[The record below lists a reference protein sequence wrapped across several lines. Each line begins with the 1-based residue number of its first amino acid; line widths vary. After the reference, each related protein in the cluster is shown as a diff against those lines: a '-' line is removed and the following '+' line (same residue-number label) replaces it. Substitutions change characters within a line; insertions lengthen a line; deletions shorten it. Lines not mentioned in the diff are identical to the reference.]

1 MIESKPIYLDY
12 AATTPVDPRVVAKMT
27 DCLLS
32 PEAFGNAASKHAY
45 GQAAHAQIE
54 VARSQIANLIGAV
67 PRDLIFT
74 AGATEANNLAIRGIA
89 DYYRDRG
96 NHLITCQTEHK
107 AVLDVY
113 RALEKEGFE
122 VTYLAVLSNGL
133 IDLEM
138 LKNAIRKE
146 TILVSI
152 MQVNNETGVIQD
164 IGAIGKITRAK
175 GIFLHVDAAQS
186 LGKMKINLQDLRVDL
201 MSFSAHKIYG
211 PKGIGA
217 LYVGS
222 HPAVRLVPQIV
233 GGGQERKLRAGT
245 LATHQIVGFGEA
257 CRLLSEALPDNLENI
272 KALSDRLWLGIKDL
286 PGVFLNTDRKCAL
299 PHFLNVRFVGW
310 AKKGLDVSFPNL
322 AVSAASACNT
332 INLEPSH
339 VLKAMGYNEDE
350 ARQSIRFSLG
360 QFTRDVEIN
369 KAIDLIRAACLDR
382 GMI

>member
-1 MIESKPIYLDY
+1 
-12 AATTPVDPRVVAKMT
+12 
-27 DCLLS
+27 
-32 PEAFGNAASKHAY
+32 
-45 GQAAHAQIE
+45 
-54 VARSQIANLIGAV
+54 
-67 PRDLIFT
+67 
-74 AGATEANNLAIRGIA
+74 
-89 DYYRDRG
+89 
-96 NHLITCQTEHK
+96 
-107 AVLDVY
+107 
-113 RALEKEGFE
+113 
-122 VTYLAVLSNGL
+122 
-133 IDLEM
+133 
-138 LKNAIRKE
+138 
-146 TILVSI
+146 
-152 MQVNNETGVIQD
+152 MQVNSETGVVQD
-164 IGAIGKITRAK
+164 MAAIGKITRAK
-175 GIFLHVDAAQS
+175 EIFLHVDAAQS
-186 LGKMKINLQDLRVDL
+186 LGKMTINLQDLPVDL

-257 CRLLSEALPDNLENI
+257 CRLLSEGFTENVEDI

-286 PGVFLNTDRKCAL
+286 PGVFLNADRKYAL

-310 AKKGLDVSFPNL
+310 AEKGEAVSFPNL

-332 INLEPSH
+332 ISLEPSH

-360 QFTRDVEIN
+360 QFTTEAEIN
-369 KAIDLIRAACLDR
+369 KAIDLIRATCLER